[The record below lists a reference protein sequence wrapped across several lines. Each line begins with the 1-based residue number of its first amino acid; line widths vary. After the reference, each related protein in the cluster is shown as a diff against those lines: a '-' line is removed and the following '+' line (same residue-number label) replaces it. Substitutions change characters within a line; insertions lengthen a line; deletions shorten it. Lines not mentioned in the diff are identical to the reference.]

1 MWFPKPIYERIPQ
14 FWFLLGLLF
23 MTSGT
28 YLSFDYEL
36 SFVYFGFGF
45 ACCVWSIWIFAKR
58 FMNRRSPQP
67 VQKPIEQKSSE
78 ALNEG
83 VESSA

>member
-28 YLSFDYEL
+28 YLSFDYAL
-36 SFVYFGFGF
+36 SFAYFGLGF
-45 ACCVWSIWIFAKR
+45 ACCAWSIWIVAKR
-58 FMNRRSPQP
+58 FINRHSPQP
-67 VQKPIEQKSSE
+67 LQHPRAQDSSE
-78 ALNEG
+78 NLG
-83 VESSA
+83 KSIESTA